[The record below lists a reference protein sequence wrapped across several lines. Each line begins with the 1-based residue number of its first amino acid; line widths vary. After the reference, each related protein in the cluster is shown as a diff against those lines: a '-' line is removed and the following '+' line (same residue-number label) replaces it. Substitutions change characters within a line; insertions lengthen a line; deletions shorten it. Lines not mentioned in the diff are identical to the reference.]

1 MKKRLLALFLVLL
14 MTAPMSACSGTDSG
28 TSDPSSGVKTPGTVP
43 EETEA
48 ETVPPETDDL
58 PEKDYAGA
66 DVLIYSEGYLTNDY
80 HNFYNIYEETG
91 SVVNDAAYQ
100 RNRTIEERFNVK
112 LGYTDDAPKEDM
124 STFKNS
130 VAAGAM
136 EYDLVSGIGT
146 FLTQCISAGYLQDL
160 NNLAYVNL
168 GKSYYQ
174 HYINEEMEMLGKQF
188 TASGYFDMA
197 TMARTAVTFFSTK
210 LAEDFGLGNLYS
222 LVGTNEWTFDK
233 MLSLAAASSVDTDG
247 DGTMTEADQYGLCG
261 GFNMNSLLI
270 VSTGYRFTAKNDDG
284 TRRSAGYTEELLD
297 FNNLLLDT
305 YSQNWYYNCYIYGDK
320 NHYNDVAVPNF
331 IQNKYLFFLYD
342 ISWAQN
348 FAAEMDDYGILP
360 IPKYKTEQSD
370 YMSYCRPA
378 MTAVPSDAK
387 DSELSGILLEA
398 LNYESKQMVLPAYYD
413 IALSNRYASSPEASA
428 ILDTIF
434 ANVAC
439 DFAQNWYGALGLSPN
454 LHTSIGIN
462 PDYVSYYEGIQKV
475 FDKKLTD
482 IFDTVKRTTEGG

>member
-1 MKKRLLALFLVLL
+1 MKKRLLAMILVLL
-14 MTAPMSACSGTDSG
+14 MLAPLAACSGTDSG
-28 TSDPSSGVKTPGTVP
+28 TADPSASSAGTDAAAAETE
-43 EETEA
+43 EET
-48 ETVPPETDDL
+48 VLPETDGL
-58 PEKDYAGA
+58 PDKDYAGA

-91 SVVNDAAYQ
+91 SVVSDAAYQ

-112 LGYTDDAPKEDM
+112 LSYTDDAPKEDM

-146 FLTQCISAGYLQDL
+146 FLTQCISAGYLQNLNDL
-160 NNLAYVNL
+160 TYVNL
-168 GKSYYQ
+168 DKSYYQ

-197 TMARTAVTFFSTK
+197 TLARTAVTFFSTK
-210 LAEDFGLGNLYS
+210 LAEDYGLGDLYS
-222 LVGTNEWTFDK
+222 LVRSNEWTFDK
-233 MLSLAAASSVDTDG
+233 MLSLSSAAAADTDG
-247 DGTMTEADQYGLCG
+247 DGTMTAADQYGLCG
-261 GFNMNSLLI
+261 GYNMNSLLI
-270 VSTGYRFTAKNDDG
+270 VSTGYRFTTKNDDG
-284 TRRSAGYTEELLD
+284 TRRSTGYTEGLLD
-297 FNNLLLDT
+297 FNKLLLDT
-305 YSQNWYYNCYIYGDK
+305 YGQNWYYNCYAYGDK
-320 NHYNDVAVPNF
+320 NHYNDTAVPNF

-342 ISWAQN
+342 ISWSQN
-348 FAAEMDDYGILP
+348 FAGEMDDYGILP
-360 IPKYKTEQSD
+360 IPKYRAEQEA

-378 MTAVPSDAK
+378 MTAVPSDAE

-398 LNYESKQMVLPAYYD
+398 LNYESKQTVLPAYYD

-462 PDYVSYYEGIQKV
+462 EDYVSYYEGIQKV
-475 FDKKLTD
+475 FDKKLTE
-482 IFDTVKRTTEGG
+482 IFETVKRTSEGG